1 MSTQFT
7 PLFTGGSGRSGTTI
21 IINLLKS
28 HPDIHS
34 SLPREIKYLTSRYG
48 LLDLNFGRSIK
59 LEEDYQGVRNNLLAS
74 LNNRIGKRKEEIFLK
89 FLSDKWWSETGKA
102 GKPRGLVQGI
112 TQEQLAQFSSE
123 FKDNY
128 RENLLEASRRLYFQL
143 SAAQFKKDNVRYFA
157 DSTPVNTMQADLIH
171 RILPDALF
179 INMIR
184 DGRDVALS
192 VAAEKWG
199 PNDPLKALKWW
210 GNRVLVSHLALAKVP
225 TEQVLNIRLEELISF
240 DRDYQYSRVLD
251 FLKIS
256 DHSSTRD
263 FFVNQMQPE
272 KMTQGEWKRKVKD
285 PVGFDDEY
293 DKVLAKLTAHGITVS
308 KFY

>member
-59 LEEDYQGVRNNLLAS
+59 LEEDFQGVRNNLIAS
-74 LNNRIGKRKEEIFLK
+74 VNNRIGKRKEEIFLK

-112 TQEQLAQFSSE
+112 TQEQLALFSSE

-128 RENLLEASRRLYFQL
+128 REDLLEASRRLYFQL

-240 DRDYQYSRVLD
+240 DREHQYSRVLD

-256 DHSSTRD
+256 DHSSIHE
-263 FFVNQMQPE
+263 FFENQMRPE

-293 DKVLAKLTAHGITVS
+293 DKVLTKLAAHGITVS